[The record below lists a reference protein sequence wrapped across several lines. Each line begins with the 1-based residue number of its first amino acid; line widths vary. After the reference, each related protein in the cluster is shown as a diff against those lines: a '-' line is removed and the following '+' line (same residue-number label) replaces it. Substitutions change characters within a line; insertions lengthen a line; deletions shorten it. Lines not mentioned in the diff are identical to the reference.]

1 VSKAVLIAAAAATN
15 CCIFLRVPL
24 YFSYREVQRSQQEL
38 NVAVAAVRRIAS
50 PEDTVIVGF
59 DSHFLGYR
67 HAGYYLPEYLTI
79 QFPEVPL
86 ASTTGVFAMHHQDT
100 RIVSRL
106 SVGSFREF
114 LLFPLPASDNEYR
127 EYMQHI
133 RDRFP
138 AGVLHL
144 SAHDGL
150 EILTGPVSALPVL
163 FPNAV
168 ALGLDNRPAKH
179 LP

>member
-1 VSKAVLIAAAAATN
+1 VHS
-15 CCIFLRVPL
+15 
-24 YFSYREVQRSQQEL
+24 
-38 NVAVAAVRRIAS
+38 VRQIAS
-50 PEDTVIVGF
+50 PEDTIIVGF

-86 ASTTGVFAMHHQDT
+86 ASTTGVFAMHHKDT
-100 RIVSRL
+100 RILSRL
-106 SVGSFREF
+106 GVGSFREF

-138 AGVLHL
+138 AGVLRI
-144 SAHDGL
+144 SAQDGL
-150 EILTGPVSALPVL
+150 EILTGPVSALPLL

-168 ALGLDNRPAKH
+168 VLGLDNGPATQ